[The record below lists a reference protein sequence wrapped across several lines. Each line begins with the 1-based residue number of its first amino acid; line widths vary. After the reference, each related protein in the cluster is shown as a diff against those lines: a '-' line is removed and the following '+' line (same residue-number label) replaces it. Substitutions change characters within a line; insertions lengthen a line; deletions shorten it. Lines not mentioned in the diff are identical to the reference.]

1 MKRAKMD
8 IETRAKQFM
17 PFDAL
22 KGYKEAIKEK
32 QKVIVEKKELSED
45 GTKKN
50 LANK

>member
-22 KGYKEAIKEK
+22 TGLRVAIEAKEK
-32 QKVIVEKKELSED
+32 WWF
-45 GTKKN
+45 
-50 LANK
+50 